1 MTDQEKMVSLIVRA
15 KAEDPETGSF
25 TEFLAGF
32 LLRHGVTLPG
42 TSRSEPRSPYTD
54 DNILACPCCG
64 SGEYLENEDG
74 NENRYCGQC
83 GQSLDWSRLPTRE
96 G

>member
-1 MTDQEKMVSLIVRA
+1 MNMI
-15 KAEDPETGSF
+15 
-25 TEFLAGF
+25 
-32 LLRHGVTLPG
+32 RHGMSLPA
-42 TSRSEPRSPYTD
+42 TSRSEPRSPYID

-83 GQSLDWSRLPTRE
+83 GQRLDWSRPPV
-96 G
+96 GKG